1 MSQSSTSAPLQI
13 LQAGDIRVQL
23 VRKRVKNINLRI
35 GQDGTVRV
43 SAPPRTPQATIEAFV
58 ASKHDW
64 IVRALERVHS
74 SARQTNRTCKDGQ
87 LLYLW
92 GKPLSIRLHEKASE
106 GSRRRYTFRVSPG
119 GQTLEVD
126 MQGNP
131 DQRLLD
137 RALGHWLNDQLAN
150 EIKTVLPACAQT
162 VGRQCSRV
170 KIRAMKSRWG
180 SCNTKSA
187 VITLNSTLVHFDR
200 RCLEYVIT
208 HELCHLHEPNHNS
221 RFHQLMDAYY
231 PDWRTVRRMLNSR
244 Q

>member
-13 LQAGDIRVQL
+13 LQVGDIRVQL

-64 IVRALERVHS
+64 IERALDRVRS
-74 SARQTNRTCKDGQ
+74 SMQQTSRTCADGHT
-87 LLYLW
+87 LYLW
-92 GKPLSIRLHEKASE
+92 GEPLTVRVRSIDKMT
-106 GSRRRYTFRVSPG
+106 GNRRYVFQLVPDTM
-119 GQTLEVD
+119 TLEVSLC
-126 MQGNP
+126 GEP
-131 DQRLLD
+131 DQNQLD
-137 RALGHWLNDQLAN
+137 RALGRWLNEQLAN
-150 EIKTVLPACAQT
+150 QIQAVLPACTQT
-162 VGRQCSRV
+162 VGRQCSRLR
-170 KIRAMKSRWG
+170 IRAMKSRWG
-180 SCNTKSA
+180 SCNTKTG
-187 VITLNSTLVHFDR
+187 VITLNSALVHFDE
-200 RCLEYVIT
+200 RCLVYVLT
-208 HELCHLHEPNHNS
+208 HELCHLHEPSHNA